1 MPKPKGKI
9 IIRPGVNVW
18 PHELRTAETLAAVG
32 YTVEF
37 VRKSDVAHQK
47 TPDVIDI
54 R

>member
-9 IIRPGVNVW
+9 IIRPGINVW
-18 PHELRTAETLAAVG
+18 PHELRTAEALAAVG